1 MYRSQASVLCK
12 ELGRGA
18 GRLLDRQGG
27 EMGTVCQA
35 HAPLGLLCLQGGG
48 RSIQVRLAGWDGLL
62 KVFGLFA
69 QVSSLF
75 PDRTELE
82 REGCVLQL
90 SGLKLHRTV
99 PSMWHLE
106 EREAVLWSKFCVLD

>member
-1 MYRSQASVLCK
+1 
-12 ELGRGA
+12 
-18 GRLLDRQGG
+18 
-27 EMGTVCQA
+27 MGTACQA

-69 QVSSLF
+69 QVSGLF
-75 PDRTELE
+75 SDCTELE

-90 SGLKLHRTV
+90 PGLKLHRTV
-99 PSMWHLE
+99 PSVWHLE
-106 EREAVLWSKFCVLD
+106 EREAVFWSKFCVLG